1 MILNL
6 VAIPLYL
13 LLALATGL
21 AGYSLWPSLGAGN
34 AIFLGICVFLG
45 AALLHEVIERKRS
58 TAETR
63 RQLMLLRQ
71 SARHTEE
78 ELSWA
83 RREMRDLLSAL
94 EDSGVSRSP
103 ASQQAALD
111 EVMTEV
117 RMLRSLV
124 EGLSEPQDGKGPG
137 RQLRTAM
144 PEEQD
149 DDETLGAEEILPLVR
164 EALSHDRVDVVLQP
178 IVSLPQR
185 KRRSYECFTRLRDGE
200 GNVLLPE
207 TYLPVARQAG
217 LVAAIDN
224 MLLFR
229 CIQLVRGI
237 QRRHASVDF
246 FCNLSVSTLQDEDF
260 FADFVDYLGS
270 HRELAANL
278 VFEFPQEDLDQHGP
292 RIRELLDQLHTLGC
306 RFSLD
311 RIQDLYLD
319 LDDLAER
326 HIVFVKI
333 EADVLQS
340 LARARGSHAVVGLIT
355 ELGESDIDLIVEK
368 IEDESVLKELLDY
381 GIDFGQGYLFGEP
394 RFARPAA

>member
-1 MILNL
+1 MILN
-6 VAIPLYL
+6 VAAFLFYL
-13 LLALATGL
+13 LLALGVGL
-21 AGYSLWPSLGAGN
+21 ASYSLWPMLGLGSAILLSCTILLAGALVHE
-34 AIFLGICVFLG
+34 AIDRRRGQ
-45 AALLHEVIERKRS
+45 
-58 TAETR
+58 AESR
-63 RQLMLLRQ
+63 RQIMLLKQ
-71 SARHTEE
+71 SARHNEE
-78 ELSWA
+78 ELRWA
-83 RREMRDLLSAL
+83 RREMRNLLSAL
-94 EDSGVSRSP
+94 EDSGVGRSS

-124 EGLSEPQDGKGPG
+124 EDLSGESGTADGRGMVTSTESEDSAP
-137 RQLRTAM
+137 L
-144 PEEQD
+144 D
-149 DDETLGAEEILPLVR
+149 AEEVLPLVR

-185 KRRSYECFTRLRDGE
+185 KRRFYECFTRLRDGE

-207 TYLPVARQAG
+207 VYLSVARQAG

-278 VFEFPQEDLDQHGP
+278 VFEFPQEDLEQHGP
-292 RIRELLDQLHTLGC
+292 RIRKLLEQLYALGC

-319 LDDLAER
+319 LDDLAAR
-326 HIVFVKI
+326 HIAFVKI

-340 LARARGSHAVVGLIT
+340 LAQARGSHAVVGLIT
-355 ELGESDIDLIVEK
+355 ELAESDIDLIVEK
-368 IEDESVLKELLDY
+368 IEDEKLLKELLDY

-394 RFARPAA
+394 RFARPAS

>member
-1 MILNL
+1 MILN
-6 VAIPLYL
+6 VAAFLFYL
-13 LLALATGL
+13 LLALGVGL
-21 AGYSLWPSLGAGN
+21 ASYSLWPMLGLGSAILLSCTILLAGALVHE
-34 AIFLGICVFLG
+34 AIDRRRGQ
-45 AALLHEVIERKRS
+45 
-58 TAETR
+58 AESR
-63 RQLMLLRQ
+63 RQIMLLKQ
-71 SARHTEE
+71 SARHNEE
-78 ELSWA
+78 ELRWA
-83 RREMRDLLSAL
+83 RREMRNLLSAL
-94 EDSGVSRSP
+94 EDSGVGRSS

-124 EGLSEPQDGKGPG
+124 EDLSGESGAADGQGMVSSTESEDSAP
-137 RQLRTAM
+137 L
-144 PEEQD
+144 D
-149 DDETLGAEEILPLVR
+149 AEEVLPLVR

-185 KRRSYECFTRLRDGE
+185 KRRFYECFTRLRDGE

-207 TYLPVARQAG
+207 VYLSVARQAG

-278 VFEFPQEDLDQHGP
+278 VFEFPQEDLEQHGP
-292 RIRELLDQLHTLGC
+292 RIRKLLEQLHALGC

-319 LDDLAER
+319 LDDLAAR
-326 HIVFVKI
+326 HIAYVKI

-340 LARARGSHAVVGLIT
+340 LAQARGSHAVVGLIT
-355 ELGESDIDLIVEK
+355 ELAESDIDLIVEK
-368 IEDESVLKELLDY
+368 IEDEKLLKELLDY

-394 RFARPAA
+394 RFARPAS

>member
-1 MILNL
+1 MILNI
-6 VAIPLYL
+6 VAFLSYL
-13 LLALATGL
+13 LLALGVGL
-21 AGYSLWPSLGAGN
+21 ASHSLWPALGLGGAILL
-34 AIFLGICVFLG
+34 ACTIFLAG
-45 AALLHEVIERKRS
+45 ALIHEGVDRRRS
-58 TAETR
+58 QTESR
-63 RQLMLLRQ
+63 RQIMLLKQ

-78 ELSWA
+78 ELRWA
-83 RREMRDLLSAL
+83 RREMRSLLSAL
-94 EDSGVSRSP
+94 EDSGIGRSS

-124 EGLSEPQDGKGPG
+124 EDLSGETGNAGS
-137 RQLRTAM
+137 RQVLTRTETEDDM
-144 PEEQD
+144 PLD
-149 DDETLGAEEILPLVR
+149 AEEVLPLVR

-185 KRRSYECFTRLRDGE
+185 KRRFYECFTRLRDGE

-207 TYLPVARQAG
+207 VYLSVARQAG

-246 FCNLSVSTLQDEDF
+246 FCNLSVSTLHDEDF

-292 RIRELLDQLHTLGC
+292 RIRELLEQLHDLGC

-311 RIQDLYLD
+311 RIRDLYLD
-319 LDDLAER
+319 LDDLAAR
-326 HIVFVKI
+326 HIAFVKI

-340 LARARGSHAVVGLIT
+340 LAQARGSHAVVGLIT
-355 ELGESDIDLIVEK
+355 ELSESDIDLIVEK
-368 IEDESVLKELLDY
+368 IEDEKLLKELLDY